1 MFFILKMFDN
11 LYEITFDEKWLTAA
25 AQLTNYTIEH
35 FKDKKTGMFFFTS
48 NLDPELIARKM
59 ELADNVIPASNSAM
73 ARGLYA
79 LGTYLYKEEWRTM
92 ATQMLHNMTTK
103 FEEGAEVSFY
113 ANWFQ
118 LWLDLVNPPYEVA
131 VVGDN
136 HDAIRK
142 SISENYIPN
151 AFLLGGKNEGELELL
166 KGKLLE
172 GETMIYVCQN
182 KVCKLP
188 VTEVDK
194 ALDLF

>member
-1 MFFILKMFDN
+1 
-11 LYEITFDEKWLTAA
+11 
-25 AQLTNYTIEH
+25 
-35 FKDKKTGMFFFTS
+35 
-48 NLDPELIARKM
+48 
-59 ELADNVIPASNSAM
+59 
-73 ARGLYA
+73 
-79 LGTYLYKEEWRTM
+79 
-92 ATQMLHNMTTK
+92 MTTK

-194 ALDLF
+194 ALELF